1 MPEVI
6 GYTISDM
13 HPKIAEAYW
22 PYFIVRLQTTEGPQV
37 ELRFHKRALECFA
50 EEIKKYLSKE
60 APN

>member
-22 PYFIVRLQTTEGPQV
+22 PYFIVRLQTAEGAQ
-37 ELRFHKRALECFA
+37 
-50 EEIKKYLSKE
+50 S
-60 APN
+60 N